1 MVWFVILVVS
11 LAVNV
16 TAGGNPLP
24 RKVVLNADNLEILR
38 LDIMA
43 MEVRVS
49 NNMKEQSDRVVAA
62 LDRHGAKLDASG
74 ADLRRANVAMA
85 GALDRQAARMDLLE
99 EVMNKLVNATLFQID
114 VRPLIHGFES
124 VVRSARLDARA
135 VADAAKEAVVAA
147 NATREEVKEA
157 VAAAPSIKAAP
168 TPGWDEW
175 RYWWDWWKATWYT
188 PLSLFFL
195 GFSLY
200 QAKNRVHTVMFFGLG
215 IFFHPYLVG
224 VTLLL
229 VGLRYTTSC
238 CRSTK
243 RWIQL
248 TPCGRYFC
256 PRAAADVERDE
267 ELAGMAMGR
276 TPSRGVRAGARV
288 AHSTMNESALDETTP
303 PVGFWAY
310 AKSWLN
316 PFFHYSPLGARDSF
330 IVWYVLNHPVKY
342 GRRSIK

>member
-1 MVWFVILVVS
+1 MIVWVVISIVFS
-11 LAVNV
+11 AVTV
-16 TAGGNPLP
+16 TVKGNPLP

-49 NNMKEQSDRVVAA
+49 NNMKEQSNRVVAA
-62 LDRHGAKLDASG
+62 LDRHGAKLDESG

-85 GALDRQAARMDLLE
+85 AALDRQAARMDVLE
-99 EVMNKLVNATLFQID
+99 GVLQQLINATVFQID
-114 VRPLIHGFES
+114 VRPLIHGFEAA
-124 VVRSARLDARA
+124 VKSARLDARA
-135 VADAAKEAVVAA
+135 AADAAREAVVAA
-147 NATREEVKEA
+147 NTTREEVKEA
-157 VAAAPSIKAAP
+157 VAAAPSVKAAP
-168 TPGWDEW
+168 APGWTEW
-175 RYWWDWWKATWYT
+175 QYWWDWWRATWYT

-195 GFSLY
+195 GFALY
-200 QAKNRVHTVMFFGLG
+200 QAENRVHTVMFFALG
-215 IFFHPYLVG
+215 IFFHPYLAG

-229 VGLRYTTSC
+229 VVLRYSTAC
-238 CRSTK
+238 CRSTR
-243 RWIQL
+243 RWVQL

-256 PRAAADVERDE
+256 PRTAADVERDE
-267 ELAGMAMGR
+267 ELAAMGR
-276 TPSRGVRAGARV
+276 TRSGGVRAGARV

-330 IVWYVLNHPVKY
+330 IVWYV
-342 GRRSIK
+342 